1 MLIET
6 RLSGAFKRLYQ
17 KEMGGT
23 IDAVRLATDYG
34 YARYFARLA
43 VRDRRASPELVAA
56 AQGVRLA
63 LGRASVIDPETL
75 VSHRPPAAQG
85 APRH

>member
-6 RLSGAFKRLYQ
+6 RLSGTFKRLYQ

-23 IDAVRLATDYG
+23 IDALRLATDYG
-34 YARYFARLA
+34 YARYFARIA
-43 VRDRRASPELVAA
+43 VRDQRASPELVAV

-63 LGRASVIDPETL
+63 LGRATIIDPETL
-75 VSHRPPAAQG
+75 VSYRPKAAETG
-85 APRH
+85 ARA